1 MTRGDASL
9 KGKIK
14 AMAKKSNLK
23 PQELLQMYLF
33 EHLLMRLEKSDYA
46 ETFVL
51 KGGLLI
57 SSMTGIA
64 QRTAM
69 DMDATVVG
77 MDMDEGTVSAAISSI
92 CSVAVGDGMEYSF
105 ERVEP
110 IRADDEYANWRAHLR
125 VGYGKIDAPIKV
137 DITTGDEIVPG
148 LIEYRYPLMFEEGS
162 VRVLSYPLETVL
174 AEKLETVVSRGIA
187 NTRGRDFYDIHAL
200 MRLKSKDIDRRSL
213 HKAIAATASRR
224 GSVGRMADYAAVL
237 EEVRESSIMQG
248 IWASYVAGSPYATGL
263 DFEDVVDSALELARL
278 AELGGLEQEK
288 RNQRANLPRGAKC
301 PR

>member
-64 QRTAM
+64 QRTTM
-69 DMDATVVG
+69 DMDA
-77 MDMDEGTVSAAISSI
+77 
-92 CSVAVGDGMEYSF
+92 
-105 ERVEP
+105 
-110 IRADDEYANWRAHLR
+110 
-125 VGYGKIDAPIKV
+125 
-137 DITTGDEIVPG
+137 TGDEIVPG

-162 VRVLSYPLETVL
+162 MRVLSYPLETVL

-187 NTRGRDFYDIHAL
+187 NTRGRDFYDIHGWDRQPAPHRSL
-200 MRLKSKDIDRRSL
+200 GTPSLPDKARPSRGRRS
-213 HKAIAATASRR
+213 
-224 GSVGRMADYAAVL
+224 
-237 EEVRESSIMQG
+237 
-248 IWASYVAGSPYATGL
+248 SP
-263 DFEDVVDSALELARL
+263 
-278 AELGGLEQEK
+278 
-288 RNQRANLPRGAKC
+288 
-301 PR
+301 

>member
-9 KGKIK
+9 RGKIK
-14 AMAKKSNLK
+14 AMAKKSGLK
-23 PQELLQMYLF
+23 PRELLRMYLF

-64 QRTAM
+64 QRTTM
-69 DMDATVVG
+69 DMDATVAG
-77 MDMDEGTVSAAISSI
+77 MDMGEGTVSGAISSI

-174 AEKLETVVSRGIA
+174 AEKLETVVSHGIA

-213 HKAIAATASRR
+213 HEAIAATASRR

-237 EEVRESSIMQG
+237 EEVRGSSIMQG
-248 IWASYVAGSPYATGL
+248 IWASYVAGSPM
-263 DFEDVVDSALELARL
+263 R
-278 AELGGLEQEK
+278 
-288 RNQRANLPRGAKC
+288 RGSTSRMSSTQ
-301 PR
+301 PSSSQDLLN